1 MEMVAAFKYLGRIL
15 TASDGDCP
23 EVVANLGKARKRW
36 VRLSR
41 ILGWEGA
48 DPRTSGTFYKEVV
61 QGILLIG
68 VETWVVSPRILKTL
82 GGFHHKVARRLV
94 GMRPRQDTT
103 GR

>member
-1 MEMVAAFKYLGRIL
+1 METVAAFKYLGRIL

-48 DPRTSGTFYKEVV
+48 DPRTSGTFYKEAV
-61 QGILLIG
+61 QGILLFG
-68 VETWVVSPRILKTL
+68 VET
-82 GGFHHKVARRLV
+82 
-94 GMRPRQDTT
+94 
-103 GR
+103 